1 MARVLSFTTGA
12 IGMVY
17 DNTYAVP
24 IDGLWSWQGNY
35 NGLAKIIDVNGLALN
50 DVLQGYVIDNTFGT
64 TIQDPYNFGGL
75 TPDNTANG
83 YTYPTPGQYGVTT
96 TMPNANKPVITHI
109 VDGASYFWCW
119 KVAKIED
126 DSTIWLEDPLNTAS
140 TLVNTYFYGVSE
152 NIGSMTKV
160 KILAD
165 DVWGMALPGQ
175 QPQFNLPAGEYTLN
189 ANTNG
194 IVEPF
199 VICQNDG
206 NITVTITQ

>member
-1 MARVLSFTTGA
+1 MARVLSFPTNA

-17 DNTYAVP
+17 DNTYTVP
-24 IDGLWSWQGNY
+24 IDGIWTWQGNY
-35 NGLAKIIDVNGLALN
+35 NGLAKIVDVFGVAID
-50 DVLQGYVIDNTFGT
+50 DVLQGYIVDTAYGNA
-64 TIQDPYNFGGL
+64 IQNPYNFGGL

-83 YTYPTPGQYGVTT
+83 YTYPTPGQYGVSTW
-96 TMPNANKPVITHI
+96 MPNANKPVITHI
-109 VDGASYFWCW
+109 IDAASYLWCW

-126 DSTIWLEDPLNTAS
+126 NSTIWLEDPLNTAS
-140 TLVNTYFYGVSE
+140 TLLNTYFYGVSE
-152 NIGSMTKV
+152 NISAMTKV
-160 KILAD
+160 KIIAD
-165 DVWGMALPGQ
+165 DSWGMTLPGQ
-175 QPQFNLPAGEYTLN
+175 PAQLNLPAGEYTLN